1 MQKIVLYIK
10 DGDGVY
16 RRVDMFDDE
25 TISLTSKIQDVR
37 DIAKVFT
44 DFSETFTVP
53 ASRENNK
60 IFQHWYNMK

>member
-10 DGDGVY
+10 DNDDVY
-16 RRVDMFDDE
+16 RRIDMFDDE
-25 TISLTSKIQDVR
+25 TINLTSKIQDVK
-37 DIAKVFT
+37 DIGKVFT

-60 IFQHWYNMK
+60 VFHIGINMK